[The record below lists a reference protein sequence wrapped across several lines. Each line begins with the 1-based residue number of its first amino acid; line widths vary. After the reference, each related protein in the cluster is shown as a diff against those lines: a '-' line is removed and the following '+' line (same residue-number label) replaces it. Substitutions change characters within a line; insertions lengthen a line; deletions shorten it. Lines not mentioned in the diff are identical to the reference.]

1 MSVKISSFKYKKIK
15 LNKVTK
21 RPISLIIQAQ
31 LTYTFDLSKEGKN
44 GREENV
50 QLY

>member
-21 RPISLIIQAQ
+21 RPITLIIQAQ
-31 LTYTFDLSKEGKN
+31 LTYTFDLSKEGKY
-44 GREENV
+44 GREKYI
-50 QLY
+50 QLC